1 MEQHARDLLTLMIW
15 AFSTLGAGAVAVAIW
30 GGKKVLFRLE
40 AIETLLTSEVKTLRE
55 LLHEHEIRLVKIE
68 SNCHHFHANAPIG
81 PTPGRRHGDDPQRI
95 AFPDYPD

>member
-1 MEQHARDLLTLMIW
+1 MEAHAKDLLTLMIL
-15 AFSTLGAGAVAVAIW
+15 AFSTLGCGAVAVAVW

-40 AIETLLTSEVKTLRE
+40 AIENLLASEVKTLRE

-68 SNCHHFHANAPIG
+68 SNCHHYHSGAPIG
-81 PTPGRRHGDDPQRI
+81 PSPGRRHGDDPQRV

>member
-1 MEQHARDLLTLMIW
+1 MEGHAKDLLTLMIW

-30 GGKKVLFRLE
+30 GGKKVLSRLDS
-40 AIETLLTSEVKTLRE
+40 IEQLLANEVKVLRE

-68 SNCHHFHANAPIG
+68 SNCMHFHARAPIG
-81 PTPGRRHGDDPQRI
+81 PSSRHDDGPARV

>member
-1 MEQHARDLLTLMIW
+1 VEAHAKDLLTLMIW

-40 AIETLLTSEVKTLRE
+40 AIENLLASEVKTLRE

-68 SNCHHFHANAPIG
+68 SNCHHFHAGAPIG
-81 PTPGRRHGDDPQRI
+81 HGLGRGSAPV